1 MCSHT
6 HTQRFFRGYK
16 NITRPVR
23 QSLPL
28 LPLTLLCC
36 VCVCAG
42 QMAATTQQSA
52 HTAVFFL
59 FPIWGKPSCA
69 PPYRPRR
76 VLRTY
81 QLGTAAA
88 EAAAGTAAQGGTWES
103 RRFSHGGGETRSG
116 WAIWVALNFFE
127 IYITARPSCVCVCVQ
142 MARSISQLNFLADY
156 IDNSDDCC
164 WAPSPRQMRLHT
176 PPHPPG
182 YLFICI
188 PNNFI

>member
-23 QSLPL
+23 ESLPL

-36 VCVCAG
+36 VCVCG
-42 QMAATTQQSA
+42 TDGR
-52 HTAVFFL
+52 HNTAIRTHGRFFFFL
-59 FPIWGKPSCA
+59 FGENLLVL
-69 PPYRPRR
+69 PRTGR
-76 VLRTY
+76 AVCYERINWE
-81 QLGTAAA
+81 QQQQQEQQPREEPGRA
-88 EAAAGTAAQGGTWES
+88 EGSLTE
-103 RRFSHGGGETRSG
+103 GGETRSG

-176 PPHPPG
+176 HPTPRVSYSFA
-182 YLFICI
+182 YL
-188 PNNFI
+188 NNFI

>member
-1 MCSHT
+1 LKIQKFHFKTNILSYRVCS

-59 FPIWGKPSCA
+59 ISYLGKTFLCSPVQAA
-69 PPYRPRR
+69 PCVTNVSTGNSSSSSSRNSSPGRNLGEQK
-76 VLRTY
+76 VL
-81 QLGTAAA
+81 
-88 EAAAGTAAQGGTWES
+88 S
-103 RRFSHGGGETRSG
+103 RRGERQGRGGRYGLR
-116 WAIWVALNFFE
+116 
-127 IYITARPSCVCVCVQ
+127 
-142 MARSISQLNFLADY
+142 
-156 IDNSDDCC
+156 
-164 WAPSPRQMRLHT
+164 
-176 PPHPPG
+176 
-182 YLFICI
+182 
-188 PNNFI
+188 